1 MTKQELHAQYGP
13 KLVCPLP
20 GPKARAA
27 VEADHRL
34 ISPSYTRSYPLVAKR
49 GRGVRIEDADGNEFL
64 DFAAG
69 IAVVSTGHCHPE
81 VVAAI
86 QKQAAELIH
95 ISGTDFYNE
104 LLTDLAERLS
114 AVAPMPGPHRF
125 FYGNSG
131 AEAIECAL
139 KLARYHTGRQ
149 QIISFFGAFHGRTMG
164 ALSLTGSKPQ
174 QKRRFSPLVPGV
186 THVRYPYVYR
196 GCTAARRK
204 RKPSAWAARATSRRN
219 SSRPSCRRKR
229 WPRSSSSLSRARAD
243 LCRRP
248 TNFLRELRAI
258 CDRHGIL
265 LVADEVQCGC
275 GRTGKWWAIEHSGVE
290 PDIVCMAKGIASG
303 MPLGVCMTR
312 AEIMD
317 WAPGSHASTFGGNPV
332 SIAAALATMDIIE
345 REAIAN
351 AARVGEF
358 MLERVR
364 GWKHS
369 HRSVG
374 DVRGRGLMI
383 GIEIVKDKATR
394 EPAAELRNRI
404 ETLAFERGL
413 MILGCGETSL
423 RLSPAAHRQQGG
435 SYGGARHSGRG
446 ADGGGE
452 GIRTERGCGRR
463 RPELRTVSAWI
474 AGKMEPAQRVCR
486 VAAASA
492 AQSVDCVQSVD

>member
-49 GRGVRIEDADGNEFL
+49 GRGLRIEDSDGNEFL

-104 LLTDLAERLS
+104 LLTDLATRLS

-196 GCTAARRK
+196 GCTGGAQEEEAFSMGCARYIEEKLFKTILPPEEVAAIFIE
-204 RKPSAWAARATSRRN
+204 PIQGEGGFVPAPA
-219 SSRPSCRRKR
+219 
-229 WPRSSSSLSRARAD
+229 
-243 LCRRP
+243 
-248 TNFLRELRAI
+248 NFLRELRAI

-265 LVADEVQCGC
+265 LVVDEVQSGC
-275 GRTGKWWAIEHSGVE
+275 GRTGQWWAIQNSGVE
-290 PDIVCMAKGIASG
+290 PDILCIAKGIASG
-303 MPLGVCMTR
+303 LPLGVCMTR
-312 AEIMD
+312 AGIMD

-332 SIAAALATMDIIE
+332 SIAAALATMDILE
-345 REAIAN
+345 REGIAN

-358 MLERVR
+358 ILERVR

-369 HRSVG
+369 HASVG

-413 MILGCGETSL
+413 IVLGCGETSL
-423 RLSPAAHRQQGG
+423 RLSPPLIVSKEEATVALDILEEALTLAEKEH
-435 SYGGARHSGRG
+435 
-446 ADGGGE
+446 
-452 GIRTERGCGRR
+452 
-463 RPELRTVSAWI
+463 ELSA
-474 AGKMEPAQRVCR
+474 
-486 VAAASA
+486 VAAVTA
-492 AQSVDCVQSVD
+492 

>member
-1 MTKQELHAQYGP
+1 MSQNATNRQELHAQYGP
-13 KLVCPLP
+13 KISGTLP
-20 GPKARAA
+20 GPKSRAA

-49 GRGVRIEDADGNEFL
+49 GRGVRVEDLDGNEFL

-95 ISGTDFYNE
+95 ISGTDFYDE
-104 LLTDLAERLS
+104 HLTDLAEQLS
-114 AVAPMPGPHRF
+114 AVAPMRGPHRF

-131 AEAIECAL
+131 TEATECAL

-174 QKRRFSPLVPGV
+174 QKRRFSPMVPGV
-186 THVRYPYVYR
+186 THVRYPYAYR
-196 GCTAARRK
+196 GCTGGPQEEEAFSLGCARYIEEKLFKTILPAEEVAAIFVE
-204 RKPSAWAARATSRRN
+204 PIQGEGGFVPAPA
-219 SSRPSCRRKR
+219 
-229 WPRSSSSLSRARAD
+229 
-243 LCRRP
+243 
-248 TNFLRELRAI
+248 NFLRELRAI

-265 LVADEVQCGC
+265 LVADEVQSGC
-275 GRTGKWWAIEHSGVE
+275 GRTGKWWAIEESGVE
-290 PDIVCMAKGIASG
+290 PDIVCIAKGIASG
-303 MPLGVCMTR
+303 MPLGICMTR

-332 SIAAALATMDIIE
+332 SIAAALATMKILE
-345 REAIAN
+345 REGIRN
-351 AARVGEF
+351 AATVGEF
-358 MLERVR
+358 MLERLR
-364 GWKHS
+364 GWKKS
-369 HRSVG
+369 HPLVG

-394 EPAAELRNRI
+394 EAAVELRNRI

-413 MILGCGETSL
+413 IILGCGETSL
-423 RLSPAAHRQQGG
+423 RLSPPLIVSKEQATVALDILEE
-435 SYGGARHSGRG
+435 ALMTAEKELEHS
-446 ADGGGE
+446 A
-452 GIRTERGCGRR
+452 
-463 RPELRTVSAWI
+463 
-474 AGKMEPAQRVCR
+474 
-486 VAAASA
+486 VAAVTA
-492 AQSVDCVQSVD
+492 